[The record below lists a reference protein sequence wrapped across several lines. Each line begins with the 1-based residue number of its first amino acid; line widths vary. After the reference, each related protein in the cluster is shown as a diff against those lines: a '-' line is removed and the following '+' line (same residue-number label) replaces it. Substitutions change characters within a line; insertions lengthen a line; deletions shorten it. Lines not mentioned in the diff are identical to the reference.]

1 MFNKL
6 KILSKMKIKNLFAVA
21 ALLMCSTSAFADKDV
36 TIVGNVVVSETT
48 GQTYTPVVD
57 GKAPLAYTITGVKA
71 SDDGKTFKSGTVSVK
86 ANGDQIK
93 GYTSISIPGSV
104 KIPVTITSGAPSGT
118 YDFAVT
124 EVEYSAFPSTYA
136 DKLESVTFGG
146 NVEIIGASAFNG
158 VKTLT
163 SATFGAKVTNIGY
176 AAFYGTKLSELTL
189 PNTLV
194 TIDGYAFAASSE
206 AYPTFS
212 AVAIPAKVEYIG
224 ASAFEGCEN
233 LATVTVSEGSWLYAI
248 GSGAFAYTS
257 IQTLDLSNALAY
269 DYDPKD
275 LIPAQGMTAISN
287 PIFTSYS
294 HTTNGMIKKV
304 VLPTTCTLIAT
315 EAFKD
320 CVNLNEIDLSNVKQ
334 IDDDAFKNC
343 KKLTAATIGTTAK
356 FETGKGIVLGDNIFD
371 GTAVATVELGKISTS
386 STIGDDAFKTCAKL
400 TTFKFN
406 EIEATLSTAAFN
418 LATVTTVDFQKYVES
433 GAVAASTFT
442 NAFAKGGTVN
452 YNIEIPTGKPAT
464 TFIDVEAFSTDAGA
478 SRTITL
484 NTIQKIQTAYGS
496 AEAINKV
503 KIAGDFSGAKTFG
516 MLKDANS
523 KNYYYYFKA
532 EGSNYSIAKTN
543 ENDASVIV
551 YQAYVDEKDQKLY
564 FMPLQSINGKFI
576 VEAGETVIVKS
587 NKEDAVKALP
597 TADPNTMA
605 YDVNYDIINGLDK
618 TDAAVSLLKVQ
629 TDAKYMDNG
638 NKDLFFM
645 NNPSTSGFGFT
656 KFDPAKQT
664 GGLGKNAVFIT
675 CKASSAARLD
685 IVWLDEEA
693 TAIQTVKKV
702 SENGAIYNLR
712 GEKVNASYK
721 GIVIK
726 DGKKYIQK

>member
-1 MFNKL
+1 
-6 KILSKMKIKNLFAVA
+6 MKIKNLFAVA
-21 ALLMCSTSAFADKDV
+21 ALLMCSTGAYADA
-36 TIVGNVVVSETT
+36 TITANVKVSKTDGT
-48 GQTYTPVVD
+48 TYTPVVD
-57 GKAPLAYTITGVKA
+57 GKAPLAYTITEVKG
-71 SDDGKTFKSGTVSVK
+71 SDDGKAFKSGKVSVK
-86 ANGDQIK
+86 ANGEQIK
-93 GYTSISIPGSV
+93 GWTDITIPATV
-104 KIPVTITSGAPSGT
+104 KIPVDISAGAPSGT

-124 EVEYSAFPSTYA
+124 VVEPSAFMAA
-136 DKLESVTFGG
+136 DKLASVTFGG
-146 NVEIIGASAFNG
+146 NVEEIRYQAFDG
-158 VKTLT
+158 VATLT
-163 SATFGAKVTNIGY
+163 SVTFGGKETLIGWS
-176 AAFYGTKLSELTL
+176 AFRGTKLAELAL
-189 PNTLV
+189 PSSLE
-194 TIDGYAFAASSE
+194 TIDGSAFAASTE

-212 AVAIPAKVEYIG
+212 SVTIPAKVQTIG
-224 ASAFEGCEN
+224 ESAFEGCEN
-233 LATVTVSEGSWLYAI
+233 LATLTVSEGSWLNWI
-248 GSGAFAYTS
+248 FDGAFAYTS
-257 IQTLDLSNALAY
+257 IQTLDLSTATAY
-269 DYDPKD
+269 NSAPLNPLHK
-275 LIPAQGMTAISN
+275 PEGMTMFGFSTAGYG
-287 PIFTSYS
+287 PFTSAS
-294 HTTNGMIKKV
+294 HETNGMIKKV
-304 VLPTTCTLIAT
+304 VLPATCAYVGTKAC
-315 EAFKD
+315 AG
-320 CVNLNEIDLSNVKQ
+320 CVNLNDIDLTNVWTVSSN
-334 IDDDAFKNC
+334 AFDGC

-356 FETGKGIVLGDNIFD
+356 FGDDEGVIVSSEAFNGCVAL
-371 GTAVATVELGKISTS
+371 ATVELGKIDDAG
-386 STIGDDAFKTCAKL
+386 STIADDAFAGCSKL
-400 TTFKFN
+400 ATLKFN

-418 LATVTTVDFQKYVES
+418 LATVTTVDFQKYVEKV
-433 GAVAASTFT
+433 GAVGAGTFT
-442 NAFAKGGTVN
+442 TAFAKGGTVN
-452 YNIEIPTGKPAT
+452 YNIEIPTGKSAT
-464 TFIDVEAFSTDAGA
+464 KFIDVEAFSTDAGA

-484 NTIQKIQTAYGS
+484 NTIQKVQTAYGN

-551 YQAYVDEKDQKLY
+551 YQAYVDDKDQKLY
-564 FMPLQSINGKFI
+564 FMPLKSINGKFV
-576 VEAGETVIVKS
+576 VEDGQTVIVKS

-597 TADPNTMA
+597 TADDNTMA
-605 YDVNYDIINGLDK
+605 YDINNDIINGLDK

-629 TDAKYMDNG
+629 TGAKYMDNG

-675 CKASSAARLD
+675 CTASSAARLD

-702 SENGAIYNLR
+702 SESGAIYNLR

>member
-1 MFNKL
+1 
-6 KILSKMKIKNLFAVA
+6 MKIKNLFAVA

-36 TIVGNVVVSETT
+36 TIAGNVYVSETT

-104 KIPVTITSGAPSGT
+104 KIPVEIGSGAPNGT

-124 EVEYSAFPSTYA
+124 EVEMGAFTGA
-136 DKLESVTFGG
+136 DKLASVTIGG
-146 NVEIIGASAFNG
+146 NVEAIKSSAFSG

-163 SATFGAKVTNIGY
+163 SVTFGAKVTEIGWF
-176 AAFYGTKLSELTL
+176 AFYGTKLSELAL
-189 PNTLV
+189 PNTLEV
-194 TIDGYAFAASSE
+194 IGGYAFAASAE

-212 AVAIPAKVEYIG
+212 AVTIPAKVKEIG
-224 ASAFEGCEN
+224 ASAFEGCES
-233 LATVTVSEGSWLYAI
+233 LATLTVSENSWLNNI
-248 GSGAFAYTS
+248 EDGAFAYTS
-257 IQTLDLSNALAY
+257 IQTLDLSTATAY
-269 DYDPKD
+269 NSKPTVPTWK
-275 LIPAQGMTAISN
+275 PEGMELFGLN
-287 PIFTSYS
+287 NYGYGPFTSYS
-294 HTTNGMIKKV
+294 HETNGMIKKV
-304 VLPTTCTLIAT
+304 VLPTTCKYVGP
-315 EAFKD
+315 EAFAG
-320 CVNLNEIDLSNVKQ
+320 CVNLNDIDLSNVWTVSAN
-334 IDDDAFKNC
+334 AFDGC
-343 KKLTAATIGTTAK
+343 KKMTAATIGTTAK
-356 FETGKGIVLGDNIFD
+356 FGDDEGVIVSSEAFNGCVAL
-371 GTAVATVELGKISTS
+371 ATVELGKIDDAG
-386 STIGDDAFKTCAKL
+386 STIADDAFAGCSKL
-400 TTFKFN
+400 ATLKFN

-418 LATVTTVDFQKYVES
+418 LATVTTVDFQKYVEKE
-433 GAVAASTFT
+433 GAVGAGTFT
-442 NAFAKGGTVN
+442 TAFAKGGTVN
-452 YNIEIPTGKPAT
+452 YNIEIPTGKSAT
-464 TFIDVEAFSTDAGA
+464 KFIDVAAFSTSATP
-478 SRTITL
+478 RTITL
-484 NTIQKIQTAYGS
+484 NTIQKVQAVYGS

-532 EGSNYSIAKTN
+532 DGSNYSIAKTN

-551 YQAYVDEKDQKLY
+551 YQAYVDDKDQKLY
-564 FMPLQSINGKFI
+564 FMPLKSINGKFI
-576 VEAGETVIVKS
+576 VEDGETVIVKS

-605 YDVNYDIINGLDK
+605 YDYYWDIINGLDK

-629 TDAKYMDNG
+629 TGLDYMDNG